1 MTFDI
6 DANGILS
13 ATAVENASGKRNQ
26 ITINNDKGRL
36 TKEQID
42 RMIEDA
48 EKYKEQ
54 DEQIKAAIAAKND
67 LEMYVYQVKSMVSG
81 KPWEIGVVFRLVLE
95 CRDGGS
101 MTCNSWNSEPFPV
114 LCLRSICNEGQT
126 LCLC

>member
-13 ATAVENASGKRNQ
+13 VTAVENASGKRNQ

-42 RMIEDA
+42 RMIEEADR
-48 EKYKEQ
+48 YKEQ

-81 KPWEIGVVFRLVLE
+81 KPWEIGVVFRLV
-95 CRDGGS
+95 
-101 MTCNSWNSEPFPV
+101 F
-114 LCLRSICNEGQT
+114 ICSRK
-126 LCLC
+126 

>member
-13 ATAVENASGKRNQ
+13 VTATENASGKRNQ

-36 TKEQID
+36 TKDQID

-54 DEQIKAAIAAKND
+54 DEQIKAAIAAKNE
-67 LEMYVYQVKSMVSG
+67 LEMYIYQIKSMVSG
-81 KPWEIGVVFRLVLE
+81 KL
-95 CRDGGS
+95 GS
-101 MTCNSWNSEPFPV
+101 RFVGC
-114 LCLRSICNEGQT
+114 
-126 LCLC
+126 